1 MQDDS
6 YLFHSMKR
14 LPSFLTLGIVCLFPS
29 LLGAEPLSSA
39 QPVPPPPVTSS
50 SPKSNLNKGGMKSA
64 SEIIAKQQPGKIY
77 PQFLDHPAPESL
89 AILVSLSKQRAY
101 LLVNGQV
108 AVDTPISSGKRNGWT
123 HKGEFTILEKDP
135 DHHSTLY
142 GDFVNGEGRVVR
154 SGISSKL
161 DAAPSGTRF
170 HGASMKYF
178 MRLTPEGIG
187 MHVGILPGYP
197 ASHGCIRL
205 PLEMAQAIYN
215 KVSVNT
221 PVTVTD

>member
-1 MQDDS
+1 
-6 YLFHSMKR
+6 
-14 LPSFLTLGIVCLFPS
+14 
-29 LLGAEPLSSA
+29 
-39 QPVPPPPVTSS
+39 
-50 SPKSNLNKGGMKSA
+50 MKSA
-64 SEIIAKQQPGKIY
+64 SELIAKQQPGKIY
-77 PQFLDHPAPESL
+77 PQFLDQATPESL
-89 AILVSLSKQRAY
+89 SILVSLSKQRAY
-101 LLVNGQV
+101 LLVDGKV

-123 HKGEFTILEKDP
+123 HKGDFEILEKDP

-142 GDFVNGEGRVVR
+142 GDFINEEGRIVR
-154 SGISSKL
+154 SGVSSKL

-170 HGASMKYF
+170 RGAPMKYF

-205 PLEMAQAIYN
+205 PVDMAQAIYN
-215 KVSVNT
+215 KVPLKT